1 MMDLP
6 FADLA
11 EKLLISFKFVKSLY
25 DMDEITIEEVVYEME
40 KYQQDPIAFMKE
52 NEVIKSDA
60 KDYVVVFSR
69 IIENNAE
76 AVLDYLY
83 EKYNDEIL
91 ELAYLS
97 FISAI

>member
-25 DMDEITIEEVVYEME
+25 EMDEITIEEVVYEME

-52 NEVIKSDA
+52 NIVKINPAIEDSLKN
-60 KDYVVVFSR
+60 R
-69 IIENNAE
+69 ILKIM
-76 AVLDYLY
+76 
-83 EKYNDEIL
+83 
-91 ELAYLS
+91 
-97 FISAI
+97 